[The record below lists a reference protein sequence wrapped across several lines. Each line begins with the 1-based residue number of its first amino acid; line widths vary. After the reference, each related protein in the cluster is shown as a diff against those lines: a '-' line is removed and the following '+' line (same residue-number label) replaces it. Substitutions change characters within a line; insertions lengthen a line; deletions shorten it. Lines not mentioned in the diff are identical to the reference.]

1 VPSNPAA
8 GGFLQT
14 EQHFP
19 SRRARKR
26 EQGSVVAE
34 LAVVLPLLMMLLMG
48 IFWTERALMIHET
61 ITRAAREGA
70 RVATAPSCTLCGNT
84 FYGQSYIQNS
94 VIAPMLWVAHLDPA
108 QVQNFTFT
116 QGVVLN
122 PGNTPTELGTVV
134 SFTYPMQFPLPF
146 ASVNRTLI
154 NIRTQVQMREEH

>member
-1 VPSNPAA
+1 
-8 GGFLQT
+8 
-14 EQHFP
+14 
-19 SRRARKR
+19 
-26 EQGSVVAE
+26 
-34 LAVVLPLLMMLLMG
+34 
-48 IFWTERALMIHET
+48 
-61 ITRAAREGA
+61 
-70 RVATAPSCTLCGNT
+70 
-84 FYGQSYIQNS
+84 
-94 VIAPMLWVAHLDPA
+94 MLWVAHLDPA